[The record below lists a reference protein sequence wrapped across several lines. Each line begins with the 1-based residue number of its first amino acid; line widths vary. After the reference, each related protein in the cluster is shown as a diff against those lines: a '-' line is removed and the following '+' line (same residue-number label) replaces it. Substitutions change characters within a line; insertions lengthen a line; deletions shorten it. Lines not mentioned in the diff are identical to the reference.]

1 MRPEFWRD
9 RRVFITGHTGFKGGW
24 LSLWLKSL
32 GAEVVGLSLPAPADQ
47 PGIFRAARVADDVT
61 HIEGDIRDAALV
73 AAAVADHQP
82 QIVFHLAAQS
92 LVRTSYHDPLST
104 YATNVLGT
112 AHVLEAARN
121 CPATRSIVIVTTD
134 KCYENHEERR
144 GYREDDRLG
153 GYDPYSSSKA
163 CAELVTATY
172 RDSYFKNRG
181 VGVATARAGNV
192 IGGGDW
198 AADRLVPDFVR
209 AIQRE
214 EPIRLRRPNA
224 VRPWQF
230 VLEPLG
236 GYLLLAAR
244 LWNEPAA
251 FSSAWN
257 FGPAP
262 DSHTTVLK
270 LAEGLVAAF
279 GRGAIEIE
287 EDDSLHETGY
297 LALNCVK
304 AREQLDWQPALDIE
318 DNIAWTAEWYDALL
332 RSPDS
337 LAELTQQ
344 QIRRYADFRSQLDH
358 RPFQRA
364 CA

>member
-1 MRPEFWRD
+1 
-9 RRVFITGHTGFKGGW
+9 
-24 LSLWLKSL
+24 
-32 GAEVVGLSLPAPADQ
+32 
-47 PGIFRAARVADDVT
+47 
-61 HIEGDIRDAALV
+61 
-73 AAAVADHQP
+73 
-82 QIVFHLAAQS
+82 
-92 LVRTSYHDPLST
+92 
-104 YATNVLGT
+104 VLGT

-121 CPATRSIVIVTTD
+121 CAATRSIVIVTTD
-134 KCYENHEERR
+134 KCYENHEERG

-163 CAELVTATY
+163 CAELVTAGY
-172 RDSYFKNRG
+172 RDSFFQNRR

-214 EPIRLRRPNA
+214 EPIRLRRPAA

-244 LWNEPAA
+244 LWNEPAV

-279 GRGAIEIE
+279 GRGAIEID
-287 EDDSLHETGY
+287 EDDSLHETGH
-297 LALNCVK
+297 LALNCAK

-318 DNIAWTAEWYDALL
+318 DNIAWTAEWYGALL
-332 RSPDS
+332 VRPDS
-337 LAELTQQ
+337 IAQLTQQ
-344 QIRRYADFRSQLDH
+344 QICRYEKLLGHADRGL
-358 RPFQRA
+358 RKVA
-364 CA
+364 

>member
-1 MRPEFWRD
+1 MDLAGFYRGK
-9 RRVFITGHTGFKGGW
+9 RVLVTGHTGFKGGW

-32 GAEVVGLSLPAPADQ
+32 GADVIGLSLTAPADQ
-47 PGIFRAARVADDVT
+47 PGIFRAARVADHVT
-61 HIEGDIRDAALV
+61 HLEGDIRDAALV

-92 LVRTSYHDPLST
+92 LVRTSYHDPLAT
-104 YATNVLGT
+104 YTTNVLGT

-134 KCYENHEERR
+134 KCYENHEQRG

-163 CAELVTATY
+163 CAELVTAAY
-172 RDSYFKNRG
+172 RDSFFKNRG

-214 EPIRLRRPNA
+214 EPIRLRRPAA

-236 GYLLLAAR
+236 GYLLLATR
-244 LWNEPAA
+244 LWTDATA

-262 DSHTTVLK
+262 DSHTTVLN
-270 LAEGLVAAF
+270 LAEGLVAEF

-297 LALNCVK
+297 LALNCAK
-304 AREQLDWQPALDIE
+304 ARELLDCQPVLGIE
-318 DNIAWTAEWYDALL
+318 ETIAWTAEWYGALL
-332 RSPDS
+332 RCPDS
-337 LAELTQQ
+337 IAKLTRR
-344 QIRRYADFRSQLDH
+344 QICRYEKLLSHADRGL
-358 RPFQRA
+358 RKVA
-364 CA
+364 